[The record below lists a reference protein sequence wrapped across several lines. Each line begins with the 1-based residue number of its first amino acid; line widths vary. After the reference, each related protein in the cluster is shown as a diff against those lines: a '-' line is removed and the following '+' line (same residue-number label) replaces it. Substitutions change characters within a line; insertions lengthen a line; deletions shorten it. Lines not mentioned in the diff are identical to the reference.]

1 MSLNGLKFKW
11 MAQLTSDKKK
21 VGALIEK
28 EALEYLELQGLV
40 LIEANFASKIGEID
54 LIMLDGEVYVF
65 VEVRFRK
72 ISGYGD
78 GAESVTRSKQNKIIR
93 TAKLY
98 LQEKKIYDKVLC
110 RFDVVAANLEQEKSI
125 LWIKN
130 AFWVKW

>member
-1 MSLNGLKFKW
+1 